1 MLSLSAELSEA
12 TVNLQMINGDDS
24 ATEGDVAHAK
34 VLMHFAESFARR
46 DETALTVARAALL
59 AEAGAEVLVDAAGVA
74 ANFQRM
80 VRIADSIGIPLDD
93 RNVALSAGV
102 REELDLQRFHSAKN
116 TPKPSLKVKLMSL
129 IARPMAKRMIKKAE
143 AQRNKSEE

>member
-12 TVNLQMINGDDS
+12 TVNLQMINGDDD

-46 DETALTVARAALL
+46 DDAALHEARAALL
-59 AEAGAEVLVDAAGVA
+59 AEAGPEILVDAAGVA

-80 VRIADSIGIPLDD
+80 VRIADSTGIPLDE
-93 RNVALSAGV
+93 RNVALSADV
-102 REELDLQRFHSAKN
+102 RKELDLERFPSAMN
-116 TPKPSLKVKLMSL
+116 TPKANLKVKLLSL
-129 IARPMAKRMIKKAE
+129 IARPMAKIIIKKME
-143 AQRNKSEE
+143 AQRNKLEQ